1 MSFNLTLRQ
10 KLFFGIFLS
19 SLIVY
24 SITFVYI
31 VIKNNKR
38 SKADA
43 EQIAVSQGKLYANEI
58 KSLLNTD
65 IGIVEGLSDSFTDF
79 DSIPL
84 EIRKKIYPGI
94 LKNTLVQH
102 KKYAGVWHSRPFETN
117 LESGNKQGRINT
129 TFFKAENK
137 IKSFTDTIINQS
149 IEDTSIYNK
158 IMISRKEFISEPHW
172 SNYGGDENFLETTIA
187 YPVFKNGKINGVVG
201 IDIELTEFKE
211 IVGNIKPFGSGYAFF
226 MSNEGKYIYH
236 YDSTFLGKTFAEMNP
251 DEEAEYNITER
262 IKNGEE
268 VKIYATHTDTGDEL
282 LVFFVPIKIGETE
295 THWSLGLLIYM
306 NSVRAE
312 GKSTVR
318 SSLIAGLSGFIL
330 ILIILLLVSNNI
342 FKSIKKGVVFAEKL
356 STGDLTAEIE
366 INSNDEIGK
375 LTTTLKQMSERI
387 KAIILEVK
395 DNTKEITNFSNILR
409 ESSKDFAIQASNQKE
424 SAEEVNKS
432 IIEIAINIQKS
443 TNNAT
448 STEEISL
455 KASEELKK
463 VNEAAEKTK
472 KSMKEIAEKIS
483 FINNIAMQSNILSL
497 NAAIEAARS
506 GEDGAGF
513 AVVAHEMQN
522 LATNSRIASDEIHE
536 LSNNGVIIS
545 EETQN
550 LIDNLIPDIQKVV
563 EFVAEIVSFS
573 KIQNS
578 GIINI
583 KEMTEH
589 LNKFS
594 NQNSKFTE
602 DLIEN
607 AESFSLMANDL
618 SNSVSYFKT
627 E

>member
-1 MSFNLTLRQ
+1 
-10 KLFFGIFLS
+10 
-19 SLIVY
+19 
-24 SITFVYI
+24 
-31 VIKNNKR
+31 
-38 SKADA
+38 
-43 EQIAVSQGKLYANEI
+43 
-58 KSLLNTD
+58 
-65 IGIVEGLSDSFTDF
+65 
-79 DSIPL
+79 
-84 EIRKKIYPGI
+84 
-94 LKNTLVQH
+94 
-102 KKYAGVWHSRPFETN
+102 
-117 LESGNKQGRINT
+117 
-129 TFFKAENK
+129 
-137 IKSFTDTIINQS
+137 
-149 IEDTSIYNK
+149 
-158 IMISRKEFISEPHW
+158 
-172 SNYGGDENFLETTIA
+172 
-187 YPVFKNGKINGVVG
+187 
-201 IDIELTEFKE
+201 
-211 IVGNIKPFGSGYAFF
+211 
-226 MSNEGKYIYH
+226 
-236 YDSTFLGKTFAEMNP
+236 
-251 DEEAEYNITER
+251 
-262 IKNGEE
+262 
-268 VKIYATHTDTGDEL
+268 
-282 LVFFVPIKIGETE
+282 
-295 THWSLGLLIYM
+295 
-306 NSVRAE
+306 
-312 GKSTVR
+312 
-318 SSLIAGLSGFIL
+318 
-330 ILIILLLVSNNI
+330 LVSNNI